1 MAAGQPFYI
10 TTPIYYVNA
19 RPHLGHAYT
28 TIIADVACRF
38 HAMKGVETFFL
49 TGTDEHGDKIVRA
62 ARKENLSPRAYVD
75 RISGQFRDLWPE
87 LNIRYDQFIR
97 TTDPAHIAVVEKI
110 LQRIYDAGD
119 IYYSE
124 YEGLYCFG
132 CERFYTER
140 ELVDGQ
146 CPDHQTPPETIRE
159 SNYFFKM
166 SRYQDW
172 LISHIQENPD
182 FIRPERYRNEV
193 LAFLRE
199 PLEDLCISRPKSRL
213 QWGITLPFDDKYV
226 TYVWFDALLNY
237 ISALDYPD
245 GDRCRTFWPAAQHIV
260 AKDILKPHGI
270 YWPIMLKAAG
280 IPVYRHLN
288 VHGYWNVDQS
298 KMSKSLGNVAD
309 PLDLKNVYGLDAFR
323 YFLVREMAFGLDANF
338 SESALVGRINA
349 DLANDLGNLFS
360 RVTAMT
366 HKYFK
371 GVVPECDPE
380 IDKEVTLGLVTDAE
394 KAVRIFE
401 EEMAGFAFHKAY
413 SAVWELI
420 GQMNKYIDMSAPWEL
435 AKKKSSR
442 KQLEAVIYKFLEGLR
457 IVSGLIY
464 PAMPE
469 TAASMQ
475 RHLGFDPVEDADGP
489 RFDLASLKAWG
500 GLRPGTRLPK
510 STTLFPRI
518 EVKKEKTSDE
528 ALPADSDIPEIKP
541 EITFDAFGEIDLRVA
556 TVVKAEA
563 IPRARKLLK
572 LEVDMGQRR
581 TIVAGIAQ
589 HYAPDDLVGK
599 QVIVAANLKPAKI
612 MGTLSNGMLLAAV
625 DKKKTVIATVEG
637 EVKPGTPLR

>member
-1 MAAGQPFYI
+1 
-10 TTPIYYVNA
+10 VNA

-28 TIIADVACRF
+28 TIIADVASRF
-38 HAMKGVETFFL
+38 HAMRGVPTFFL

-62 ARKENLSPRAYVD
+62 AQKENLSPRAYVD
-75 RISGQFRDLWPE
+75 AISQQFRDLWPE
-87 LNIRYDQFIR
+87 LNIGYDRFIR
-97 TTDPAHIAVVEKI
+97 TTDPAHIAVVEQI

-140 ELVDGQ
+140 ELVDGK
-146 CPDHQTPPETIRE
+146 CPDHQAEPETIRE

-172 LISHIQENPD
+172 LISHIRETPD
-182 FIRPERYRNEV
+182 FIRPERYKNEV

-213 QWGITLPFDDKYV
+213 QWGITLPFDDDYV

-237 ISALDYPD
+237 VSALDYPD
-245 GDRCRTFWPAAQHIV
+245 GDRYKTFWPAAQHIV

-280 IPVYRHLN
+280 IPVYQHLN
-288 VHGYWNVDQS
+288 VHGYWNVDES

-338 SESALVGRINA
+338 SEAALVGRINA

-371 GVVPECDPE
+371 GVVPECDHQ
-380 IDKEVTLGLVTDAE
+380 IDREVNLGLAADAE

-401 EEMAGFAFHKAY
+401 EEMAGFAFHKGY
-413 SAVWELI
+413 GAVWDLI

-442 KQLEAVIYKFLEGLR
+442 KELEAVIYKFLEGLR
-457 IVSGLIY
+457 IISGLIY

-475 RHLGFDPVEDADGP
+475 RHLGLDPGDGNGP
-489 RFDLASLKAWG
+489 LFDLDSLKTWG
-500 GLRPGTRLPK
+500 SLPPGTQLPK
-510 STTLFPRI
+510 STALFPRI
-518 EVKKEKTSDE
+518 EVKAKTQPE
-528 ALPADSDIPEIKP
+528 ETPAGDPDIPEIKP
-541 EITFDAFGEIDLRVA
+541 EITFDTFQEIDLRVA
-556 TVVKAEA
+556 VVVKAEP
-563 IPRARKLLK
+563 IPRAKKLLK
-572 LEVDMGQRR
+572 LEVEMGGRR

-589 HYAPDDLVGK
+589 HYAPEDLVGK

-625 DKKKTVIATVEG
+625 DKKTTRIATVEG
-637 EVKPGTPLR
+637 EIKPGTPLR